1 MLHFVTKA
9 TMDEFAVLKRH
20 LPLEQNLSKY
30 LLVKTA
36 VHYATD
42 LEFRLEVGLQSVIH
56 KFQHSG
62 WSEMR
67 PLVVGIKCYTKE
79 PNAVFVRH
87 GDRKGNNTKLIDSFD
102 VQNETWYTFK
112 YPLLANYH
120 TDTRILLGGGI
131 TAYTLAILNPSQ
143 RVREDAGTNS
153 FPPGY
158 KSFDTTPY
166 GSDYNKALVYVD
178 GTNYINPAAADLTK
192 SILVHPTNSTL

>member
-1 MLHFVTKA
+1 
-9 TMDEFAVLKRH
+9 MDEFTVLKRH
-20 LPLEQNLSKY
+20 LPLDHNLSKY
-30 LLVKTA
+30 LLVKTT
-36 VHYATD
+36 VRYDTD
-42 LEFRLEVGLQSVIH
+42 LEFRLEVGLQSLIH

-67 PLVVGIKCYTKE
+67 PLIVGIKCYTKE

-87 GDRKGNNTKLIDSFD
+87 GDRKQENTKLIDSFD
-102 VQNETWYTFK
+102 VENDTWYTFK

-131 TAYTLAILNPSQ
+131 TAYTLAILNTAQ
-143 RVREDAGTNS
+143 CVRHDEGTNH
-153 FPPGY
+153 FPQGY

-178 GTNYINPAAADLTK
+178 GTNYINPAAADLAK
-192 SILVHPTNSTL
+192 AILVYPINSTL